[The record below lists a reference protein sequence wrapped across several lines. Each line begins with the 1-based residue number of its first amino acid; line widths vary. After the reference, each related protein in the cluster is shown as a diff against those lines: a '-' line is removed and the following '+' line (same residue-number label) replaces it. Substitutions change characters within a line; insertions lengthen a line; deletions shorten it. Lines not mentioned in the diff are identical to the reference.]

1 MLSVL
6 IIILFS
12 LAISTAFKLLGSA
25 LFGTTPKGTAS
36 SFGLSGMIV
45 APLVVWRTSIA
56 QDQTKSA
63 KEALFNDKVKA
74 SITDLHTQLQITKWQ
89 NGKAANGWDDDVTR
103 RNGAIDQLL
112 GLATEDP
119 QSASRIARMLSVS
132 VKELSRAIQAK
143 AIPDTSFP
151 KEIRDWALSLKAGRS
166 DVENAV

>member
-1 MLSVL
+1 MDNDKVKDLKSWFRSKEHFSFNRAKPLEPMLSVL

-45 APLVVWRTSIA
+45 AALVVWRTSIA
-56 QDQTKSA
+56 QDQTKNA

-89 NGKAANGWDDDVTR
+89 NSKAARQQTAGMMTLPV
-103 RNGAIDQLL
+103 AMALL
-112 GLATEDP
+112 
-119 QSASRIARMLSVS
+119 I
-132 VKELSRAIQAK
+132 
-143 AIPDTSFP
+143 SF
-151 KEIRDWALSLKAGRS
+151 
-166 DVENAV
+166 